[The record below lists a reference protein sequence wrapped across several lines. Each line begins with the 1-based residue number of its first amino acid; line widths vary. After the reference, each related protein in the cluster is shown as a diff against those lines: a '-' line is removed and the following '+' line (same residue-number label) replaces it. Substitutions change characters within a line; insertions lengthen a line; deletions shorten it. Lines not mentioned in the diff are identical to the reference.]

1 MKRICIKK
9 TARKEGNVKKQEVK
23 KRLRTGVKAG
33 IAGFDQM

>member
-9 TARKEGNVKKQEVK
+9 TVRKEGNVKKQEVK

-33 IAGFDQM
+33 MSGLSWM